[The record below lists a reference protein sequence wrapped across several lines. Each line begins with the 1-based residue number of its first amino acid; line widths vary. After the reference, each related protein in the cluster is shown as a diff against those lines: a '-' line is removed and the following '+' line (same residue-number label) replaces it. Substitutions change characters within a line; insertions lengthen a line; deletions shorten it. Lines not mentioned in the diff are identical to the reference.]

1 MGKAEMPQM
10 AQKSDEELKDLW
22 DLYRQERDPEAR
34 RKLILNYSYLV
45 KYVAGRVMIHLPSYV
60 ELDDLVSYGTIGLID
75 AVQGFNPDHGVKFS
89 TYAVAR
95 IRGAIYDAL
104 RAMDWVPRSVRE
116 KAKMISTAM
125 AELEQE
131 NKRPPSDEELASHLE
146 ISQEKLEKI
155 LTQITIPQVM
165 SLEGLGNSG
174 DEEEKPTLEIPGPPD
189 EDPLNI
195 VQDKDMKESLGRAIE
210 RLPEKEQLVVSLY
223 YYEGLTLREIGEV
236 LDLSAARISQL
247 HSKAILRLRGMLGRD
262 KSSFL

>member
-131 NKRPPSDEELASHLE
+131 HKRPPSDEELASHLE

-155 LTQITIPQVM
+155 LSQVTIPQVM
-165 SLEGLGNSG
+165 SLEGLGGNG
-174 DEEEKPTLEIPGPPD
+174 DEEEKPSLEIPGPRD

-195 VQDKDMKESLGRAIE
+195 VQDRDMKESLGRAIE